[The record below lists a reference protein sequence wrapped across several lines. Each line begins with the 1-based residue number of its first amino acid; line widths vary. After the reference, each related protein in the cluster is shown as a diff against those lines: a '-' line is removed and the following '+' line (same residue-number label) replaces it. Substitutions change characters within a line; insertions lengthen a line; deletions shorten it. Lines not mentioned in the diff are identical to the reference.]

1 MTISLFWGNTRR
13 SLLSRSAKPFP
24 KGRITD
30 SYAKATVRI
39 LCYVT
44 TKEIYFEADTN
55 QSPIAIKQSR
65 EEFTRDFVEILNQLY
80 TQATSSE
87 NLRFYQ
93 QTPLQLVQSKKMSA
107 LGNLVAEVANKINN
121 PVGFIAGNLQPA
133 AYEVFHVAS

>member
-1 MTISLFWGNTRR
+1 MTISLFWGNARR

-24 KGRITD
+24 KGRVTD

-44 TKEIYFEADTN
+44 TNN
-55 QSPIAIKQSR
+55 QSFIAIKQSR
-65 EEFTRDFVEILNQLY
+65 EEFTRDFVEILNQLC

-87 NLRFYQ
+87 NPGFYQ
-93 QTPLQLVQSKKMSA
+93 QTPLQLVQSEKMSV
-107 LGNLVAEVANKINN
+107 LGNLVVEVANKINN

-133 AYEVFHVAS
+133 AYEVFHVGS

>member
-1 MTISLFWGNTRR
+1 MTISLFWGDARR
-13 SLLSRSAKPFP
+13 SLLSRTAKQNP
-24 KGRITD
+24 KGRVTD

-44 TKEIYFEADTN
+44 TKKIYSEGDTN

-65 EEFTRDFVEILNQLY
+65 EEFTRDFVEIRNRFC

-87 NLRFYQ
+87 NLGFHQ
-93 QTPLQLVQSKKMSA
+93 QTPLQLVQSEKMSA

-121 PVGFIAGNLQPA
+121 LIGFIAGNLQPA
-133 AYEVFHVAS
+133 AYEVFHVGS